1 MNKLIVTLITIVL
14 AAIFTIVGLT
24 NYLGPD
30 DLKSC
35 GKTPNVADGK
45 KCQEADAI
53 VAISGG
59 DTYARTQEA
68 IKLYQ
73 NGWAPKLIM
82 SGAALDNSG
91 PSNAEQMSL
100 WAVEAGV
107 PEEDIILNET
117 ARDTLENATQTR
129 EVAAKK
135 GINKIILVTSGYHQ
149 RRASI
154 SFNQAFD
161 KQSVINHPA
170 PNDEQWSSTW
180 WMTPQGW
187 WLALGEMAKIAVTT
201 FKGAN

>member
-1 MNKLIVTLITIVL
+1 MNKLIAAFVTFILLFVFAVI
-14 AAIFTIVGLT
+14 GLT

-35 GKTPNVADGK
+35 DGSPNIAQGKNCDA
-45 KCQEADAI
+45 ADAI

-68 IKLYQ
+68 IRLYQ
-73 NGWAPKLIM
+73 NGWAPKLIF
-82 SGAALDNSG
+82 SGAAFDQNG
-91 PSNAEQMSL
+91 PSNAEEMGAL
-100 WAVEAGV
+100 AIEAGV

-117 ARDTLENATQTR
+117 ARDTLENASQTR
-129 EVAAKK
+129 EVAEKQ

-154 SFNQAFD
+154 SFVQAFD

-170 PNDEQWSSTW
+170 PDDEQWESTW
-180 WMTPQGW
+180 WLTPHGW
-187 WLALGEMAKIAVTT
+187 WLALSEMAKIAVTT
-201 FKGAN
+201 FKGGN